1 MMMREIEKIRIELND
16 TWVDVRVDVSSLRLA
31 LGLPPH
37 DLFREGI
44 FNEYVHQETVGADV
58 EDTDHGAGQPEPP
71 PPLLALTAPSPNT
84 NAGELEE
91 V

>member
-1 MMMREIEKIRIELND
+1 MR
-16 TWVDVRVDVSSLRLA
+16 SLRLA

-44 FNEYVHQETVGADV
+44 FNEYVHHETVGADV
-58 EDTDHGAGQPEPP
+58 EDTDHGAVQPEPP
-71 PPLLALTAPSPNT
+71 PAMLALTAEASPSPNT
-84 NAGELEE
+84 MDLARVQVTNT

>member
-1 MMMREIEKIRIELND
+1 MMREIGKIRIELNG

-37 DLFREGI
+37 DIFTNGI
-44 FNEYVHQETVGADV
+44 FNEYVHHETVGADV
-58 EDTDHGAGQPEPP
+58 EDTDHGAIQPEPP